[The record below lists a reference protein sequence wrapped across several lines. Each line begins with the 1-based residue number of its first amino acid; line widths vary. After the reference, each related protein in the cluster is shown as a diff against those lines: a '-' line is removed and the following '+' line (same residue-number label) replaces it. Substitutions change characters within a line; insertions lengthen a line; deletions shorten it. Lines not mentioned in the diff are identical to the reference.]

1 MEMTPEDQQHYYQTL
16 ERCHKIH
23 RDLDREAS
31 EIRTRAAEAMVRY
44 ESLECWMERIDQK
57 QIWTLGTLIG
67 LLMTLITALAG
78 AIYLFLPGGS

>member
-1 MEMTPEDQQHYYQTL
+1 MEMTPEVQQHYYQTL